1 MRNFFVIIID
11 FNREA
16 VINVKK
22 AVVFFLR
29 KVYNVIVN
37 GGNTA

>member
-1 MRNFFVIIID
+1 MEIFFVIIID
-11 FNREA
+11 FNRA
-16 VINVKK
+16 APINVKK

-37 GGNTA
+37 GGSAA